1 MTTQF
6 ETIIVGGGSAALSAA
21 LMLGR
26 ARRRTLVVDGG
37 APRNAVAPHMHAVLG
52 HDGRAPRELLT
63 LGRAELE
70 RYDSVRVLDGHVEH
84 VEHLG
89 AAASGF
95 AVTLEDGTRLTAA
108 AVLVATGV
116 RDELPDIP
124 GLAEQWGTG
133 VVVCPYCD
141 GWESRDARIAVLAT
155 TPMSPNQAQL
165 LRQWSSRTRFF
176 ANGAEVADSDASAL
190 RARGIGIET
199 DTIARIVTAESG
211 RLRGIELRD
220 GRIVEVDRIFL
231 QSRVVPNDAL
241 VRALGA
247 GTAAQFGGDWVQV
260 DTFGATSVPGLYA
273 AGNVTHPAINVSAAS
288 AAGTWAG
295 AGINAWLID
304 QEVGRAVAAQSTAA

>member
-1 MTTQF
+1 MTTEF

-84 VEHLG
+84 VA

-95 AVTLEDGTRLTAA
+95 EVTLDDGTRTTAA

-124 GLAEQWGTG
+124 GLTEQWGTG

-155 TPMSPNQAQL
+155 TPMSPHQAQL
-165 LRQWSSRTRFF
+165 LRQWSPRTRFF
-176 ANGAEVADSDASAL
+176 ANGAEVADSDAFAL
-190 RARGIGIET
+190 RARGIGIEP
-199 DTIARIVTAESG
+199 DPIGRIVTAESG

-220 GRIVEVDRIFL
+220 GRIVEVERIFL

-247 GTAAQFGGDWVQV
+247 ATAKQFGGDWVQV
-260 DTFGATSVPGLYA
+260 DAFGATSVPGLYA
-273 AGNVTHPAINVSAAS
+273 AGNLTHPAINVPAAS

-304 QEVGRAVAAQSTAA
+304 QEVARAVAAQSTAA

>member
-1 MTTQF
+1 MTTEF

-52 HDGRAPRELLT
+52 HDGRAPGDLLT

-84 VEHLG
+84 VA

-95 AVTLEDGTRLTAA
+95 AVTLDDGTRLTAA

-155 TPMSPNQAQL
+155 TPMSPHQAQL
-165 LRQWSSRTRFF
+165 LRQWSPRTRFF
-176 ANGAEVADSDASAL
+176 ANGAEVTDSDASAL
-190 RARGIGIET
+190 RARGIGIEP
-199 DTIARIVTAESG
+199 DPIGRIVTAESG

-220 GRIVEVDRIFL
+220 GRIVEVERIFL

-247 GTAAQFGGDWVQV
+247 ATAKQFGGDWVQV
-260 DTFGATSVPGLYA
+260 DAFGATSVPGLYA
-273 AGNVTHPAINVSAAS
+273 AGNLTHPAINVPAAS

-304 QEVGRAVAAQSTAA
+304 QEVARAVAAQSTAA

>member
-1 MTTQF
+1 MTTEF

-84 VEHLG
+84 LG

-95 AVTLEDGTRLTAA
+95 AVTLDDSTRLTAA

-116 RDELPDIP
+116 RDGLPDIP

-155 TPMSPNQAQL
+155 TPMSPHQAQL
-165 LRQWSSRTRFF
+165 LRQWSPRTRFF

-190 RARGIGIET
+190 RARGIAIEP
-199 DTIARIVTAESG
+199 DTIARIVSDESG

-231 QSRVVPNDAL
+231 QSRVVPNDPL

-247 GTAAQFGGDWVQV
+247 ATAKQLGGDWVQV

-273 AGNVTHPAINVSAAS
+273 AGNVTHPAINVPAAS
-288 AAGTWAG
+288 AAGAWAG

-304 QEVGRAVAAQSTAA
+304 QEVAGAVAAQSTAA